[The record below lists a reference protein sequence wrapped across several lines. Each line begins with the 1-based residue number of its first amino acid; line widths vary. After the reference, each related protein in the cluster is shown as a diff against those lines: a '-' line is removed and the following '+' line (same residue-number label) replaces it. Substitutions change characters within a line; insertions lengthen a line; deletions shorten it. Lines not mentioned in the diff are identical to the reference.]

1 MKLFEQ
7 HAALCR
13 KVVGHYAYYGITGNF
28 VSIKNYHYHVGRIWQ
43 NGWAEDHGEISSTG
57 KECEIECLVII
68 HYQNQESQSPGR
80 SEPMISR
87 NRVH

>member
-1 MKLFEQ
+1 MRLALEVMNKWCRRNRHMKLFEQ

-57 KECEIECLVII
+57 KE
-68 HYQNQESQSPGR
+68 
-80 SEPMISR
+80 
-87 NRVH
+87 